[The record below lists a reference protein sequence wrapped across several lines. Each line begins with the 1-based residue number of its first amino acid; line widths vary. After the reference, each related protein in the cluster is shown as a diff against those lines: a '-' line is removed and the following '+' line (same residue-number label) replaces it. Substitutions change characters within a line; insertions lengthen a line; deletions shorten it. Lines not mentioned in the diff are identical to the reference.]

1 MKTEIK
7 SGKQILDEFFLEA
20 KSMSDVDENV
30 IDKIIDLH
38 ETGKL
43 SDRNLANALLEMREK
58 SNNE

>member
-20 KSMSDVDENV
+20 KSMSDVDEKV
-30 IDKIIDLH
+30 IDRIIELYK
-38 ETGKL
+38 TGKL
-43 SDRNLANALLEMREK
+43 SDRNLANALFEMREK